1 MRHLLALPVLC
12 CALAACTATAA
23 SPQAAARFT
32 LESGQSVLVAPGVM
46 LRLESVEDSRCPPGV
61 RCVWAGRLA
70 CHFAVRRDG
79 DPPDTFTLS
88 PAAPAAEPALL
99 GGRSIVLD
107 ESSLPAPA
115 PTGVTPRH
123 RITFTVLPPSTSDS
137 NP

>member
-12 CALAACTATAA
+12 TMLSACASAAA
-23 SPQAAARFT
+23 PQATRFT
-32 LESGQSVLVAPGVM
+32 LEGGQSALIAPGVM

-70 CHFAVRRDG
+70 CHFAIRRDG
-79 DPPDTFTLS
+79 DEPETFTLS
-88 PAAPAAEPALL
+88 PVAPSAAPRILD
-99 GGRSIVLD
+99 GRSIVLD

-115 PTGVTPRH
+115 PPGVTPRH